1 MRRRNLCLSPI
12 IPLLALLL
20 STPPSSIADD
30 PEDNPIARFQQYL
43 RINTA
48 HPNPNYA
55 PAVAFLQSQAQSIGI
70 QTQIL
75 EFVPSKPVV
84 LLTWPGS
91 LPSLPSVM
99 FNSHLDSVPAEP
111 QKWLHPPFSAVRS
124 SDGKI
129 YARGAQDDKCIA
141 VQYLEAIRNLRLR
154 NFQPT
159 RTIHVSYVP
168 DEETGGADGAALF
181 AQSEQFRE
189 LNIGFFMDEGQAST
203 NDEFRVFYADR
214 TPWNLVIKAT
224 GSPGHGARMYDKTAM
239 ENLMKSIEGI
249 TKFRDAQFDVVKRG
263 WAADSEVISV
273 NPVYLKAG
281 IPSPTGFVMN
291 MQPSEAEAG
300 FNIRLPPSAD
310 SDHLKKTIAEEW
322 APASRNLTFH
332 ISESGPLRDYKGH
345 PLMTSTN
352 ETNPWWSVFE
362 QAIAAAGGKL
372 AKPEIL
378 ASTTDARFIRQ
389 LGIPVLGFSP
399 MINTP
404 ILLHDHN
411 EFLEETIFLKGIKVY
426 ESIISSF
433 SSFTVTHKLSNK
445 NKFCTHQQLHSFTDN
460 SNRDLLERPQ
470 DNTIAG
476 TRREFKSRPT
486 GAELQEN
493 KERRTH
499 RTEDADGRWRKEDA
513 PHQDVENRNRK
524 RRRTTA
530 TKDGDGRWREE
541 DAPHQ
546 DLENRNRKRQR
557 TTGRRRLK
565 TATEDGGRRTH
576 CTRIWRTATGRR
588 WTTTAT
594 GVTEAEDGAWRGSK
608 LGPARWRGRERK

>member
-1 MRRRNLCLSPI
+1 MVIKGILTAYKFIKTCSIKIEELNFQHMLSHEWIIMHLLLIDFSGTLNCQTTLVLSANYINESKVNYTEVKWNVDRLLKILSDTNSTLSGNKSRTLTHLQCSATVKYPQLSRRLPDHSAVSSAMRNRNLCLSSI
-12 IPLLALLL
+12 LPLLALLL

-30 PEDNPIARFQQYL
+30 SGETPITRFQQYL

-48 HPNPNYA
+48 HPNPDYA
-55 PAVAFLQSQAQSIGI
+55 PAVAFLQSQARSIGI
-70 QTQIL
+70 QSRIL
-75 EFVPSKPVV
+75 EFVPGKPVV
-84 LLTWPGS
+84 LLTWPGT

-111 QKWLHPPFSAVRS
+111 HKWLHPPFSAVRS
-124 SDGKI
+124 PDGKI

-159 RTIHVSYVP
+159 RTVHVSYVP
-168 DEETGGADGAALF
+168 DEEIGGADGAALF

-224 GSPGHGARMYDKTAM
+224 GTPGHGARMYDNTAM
-239 ENLMKSIEGI
+239 ENLMKSVEVI
-249 TKFRDAQFDVVKRG
+249 TKFRDTQFDVVKRG
-263 WAADSEVISV
+263 WAANSEVISV

-300 FNIRLPPSAD
+300 FNIRLPPTAD
-310 SDHLKKTIAEEW
+310 PDNLRKTIAEEW

-332 ISESGPLRDYKGH
+332 ISESGPLRDYKGR
-345 PLMTSTN
+345 PLMTFTN
-352 ETNPWWSVFE
+352 ESNPWWSVFE
-362 QAIAAAGGKL
+362 QAITAAGGKL

-378 ASTTDARFIRQ
+378 ASTTDARFVRQ
-389 LGIPVLGFSP
+389 MGIPVLGFSP

-411 EFLEETIFLKGIKVY
+411 EYLEEAVFLNGIKVY

-433 SSFTVTHKLSNK
+433 SS
-445 NKFCTHQQLHSFTDN
+445 
-460 SNRDLLERPQ
+460 
-470 DNTIAG
+470 
-476 TRREFKSRPT
+476 
-486 GAELQEN
+486 
-493 KERRTH
+493 
-499 RTEDADGRWRKEDA
+499 
-513 PHQDVENRNRK
+513 
-524 RRRTTA
+524 
-530 TKDGDGRWREE
+530 
-541 DAPHQ
+541 
-546 DLENRNRKRQR
+546 
-557 TTGRRRLK
+557 
-565 TATEDGGRRTH
+565 
-576 CTRIWRTATGRR
+576 
-588 WTTTAT
+588 
-594 GVTEAEDGAWRGSK
+594 
-608 LGPARWRGRERK
+608 